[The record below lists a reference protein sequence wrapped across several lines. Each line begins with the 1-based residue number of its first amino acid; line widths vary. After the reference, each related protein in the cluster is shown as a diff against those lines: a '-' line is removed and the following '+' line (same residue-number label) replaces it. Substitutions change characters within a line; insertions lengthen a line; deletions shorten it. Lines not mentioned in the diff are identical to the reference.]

1 MQGHLNLNSPSIE
14 DYEKSIQEFAD
25 LGVKIM
31 ITELDLSVLP
41 SVRSND
47 GANVKSTFEYNE
59 KINPYKDGLS
69 KEVEEKQYQRYTDFF
84 KLFVKYQDNIDRVTL
99 WGVNDAQ
106 SWKNDWPV
114 EGRTDYTLLFDR
126 NNKPKEVV
134 KDIINIVSNNN

>member
-1 MQGHLNLNSPSIE
+1 MAKKGLGKGLDALFGDTIE
-14 DYEKSIQEFAD
+14 
-25 LGVKIM
+25 
-31 ITELDLSVLP
+31 
-41 SVRSND
+41 
-47 GANVKSTFEYNE
+47 EYNE